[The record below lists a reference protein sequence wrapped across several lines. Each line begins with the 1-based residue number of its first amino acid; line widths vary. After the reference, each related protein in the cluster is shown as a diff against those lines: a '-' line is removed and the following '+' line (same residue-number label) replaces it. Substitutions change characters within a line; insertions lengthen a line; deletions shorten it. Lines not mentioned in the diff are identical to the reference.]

1 MFAQMLTSN
10 QASISKITQQS
21 FTNKLK
27 AAAAKVAQQQQPHKI
42 KKNKIIYSVKE
53 EITQQCSQEQIK
65 TNPVKSFTSRLA

>member
-42 KKNKIIYSVKE
+42 KKK
-53 EITQQCSQEQIK
+53 
-65 TNPVKSFTSRLA
+65 

>member
-21 FTNKLK
+21 FTNKLN
-27 AAAAKVAQQQQPHKI
+27 AAAAKATATQK
-42 KKNKIIYSVKE
+42 IYSVKE